1 MNVAGIAL
9 AIAFPVGL
17 LGVVSLV
24 IASVNSR
31 RGSLTGLTSSVGAHE
46 KKIGFPVRGVGFFM
60 SQEDEIEDYA
70 YAWPYVAKFCL
81 GVSFL
86 SLVVALVAWVTS

>member
-1 MNVAGIAL
+1 
-9 AIAFPVGL
+9 
-17 LGVVSLV
+17 
-24 IASVNSR
+24 
-31 RGSLTGLTSSVGAHE
+31 
-46 KKIGFPVRGVGFFM
+46 M